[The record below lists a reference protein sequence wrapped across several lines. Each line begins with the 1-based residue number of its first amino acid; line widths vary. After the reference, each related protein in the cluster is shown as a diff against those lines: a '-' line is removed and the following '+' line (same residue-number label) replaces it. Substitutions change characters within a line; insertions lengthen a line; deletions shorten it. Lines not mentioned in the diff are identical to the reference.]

1 MKNIIVVK
9 SNKVIEAGYKLT
21 LMEQLLLLSCI
32 AQINSRHALT
42 PEKRFEISVENL
54 LQIKLS
60 ETKNEYRDLK
70 KAAERLLN
78 RIVTINNPYANEK
91 KVTQLKT
98 HWISYVAYIPE
109 EGKIRL
115 GFSLEIIPY
124 LSQLSKEFTCYKLQ
138 YVGKMTSVYSI
149 RLYELLIQWKN
160 VGKREVEIKWLKT
173 QFQLEGKYSSIKN
186 LKMRV
191 IEPAVKDINLHS
203 NYNVEWTQRKTG
215 RRVTHLTF
223 IFHEKITKKSSK
235 PRMKEARI
243 NGVPKSEIERKAQIG
258 ESWEQAA
265 DRIKTEEIAIKN

>member
-1 MKNIIVVK
+1 MKNLTVVK

-32 AQINSRHALT
+32 AQIDSRSVLT
-42 PEKRFEISVENL
+42 PEKRFEISVESL

-78 RIVTINNPYANEK
+78 RIVTINNPYADERR
-91 KVTQLKT
+91 VTQLKT

-124 LSQLSKEFTCYKLQ
+124 LSQLSKAFTCYKLQ
-138 YVGKMTSVYSI
+138 HVGKMSSVYAI
-149 RLYELLIQWKN
+149 RLYELLMQWKN
-160 VGKREVEIKWLKT
+160 VGKREVEIEWLKT

-191 IEPAVKDINLHS
+191 IEPAVKDINTHS
-203 NYNVEWTQRKTG
+203 NYSIEWTQRKTG

-223 IFHEKITKKSSK
+223 IFDEKVPKKSPK
-235 PRMKEARI
+235 PFIKEVCI
-243 NGVPKSEIERKAQIG
+243 HGVPKSKVKALARKG

-265 DRIKTEEIAIKN
+265 ERINSEELAAKF